1 MAQPASLRAEVAACL
16 GSGVLSRASGTAV
29 GEGEHPWHHF
39 GSWVAGVE
47 ELPLEPKAVRSGCGD
62 GEGQKDWRDRG
73 QKSCL
78 GAFLKDQA
86 L

>member
-1 MAQPASLRAEVAACL
+1 MAQPASLRAEVGACL

-47 ELPLEPKAVRSGCGD
+47 ELLPDWAGLERAEVACYSVKTGRLRWVEEA
-62 GEGQKDWRDRG
+62 
-73 QKSCL
+73 L
-78 GAFLKDQA
+78 GL
-86 L
+86 